1 MIFEQGM
8 MVLYENQ
15 VGFINFVSEY
25 YCTVTVYY
33 GEHRSHDVNIVVVPD
48 KYEKIKIFE
57 EGRFNCC

>member
-33 GEHRSHDVNIVVVPD
+33 GEHPSQDVNIVVVPD

>member
-1 MIFEQGM
+1 

-33 GEHRSHDVNIVVVPD
+33 GEHPSQDVNIVVVPD

>member
-33 GEHRSHDVNIVVVPD
+33 GEHRSHDVNIVVVPNE
-48 KYEKIKIFE
+48 YEKIKIFE
-57 EGRFNCC
+57 EG

>member
-1 MIFEQGM
+1 

-33 GEHRSHDVNIVVVPD
+33 GEHRSQDVNIVVVPNE
-48 KYEKIKIFE
+48 YEKIKIFE
-57 EGRFNCC
+57 EG

>member
-33 GEHRSHDVNIVVVPD
+33 GEHPSQDVNIVVVPD
-48 KYEKIKIFE
+48 KYEKIKVFE

>member
-1 MIFEQGM
+1 

-33 GEHRSHDVNIVVVPD
+33 GHHRSHDVNIIIVPD
-48 KYEKIKIFE
+48 KYEKIQIFK
-57 EGRFNCC
+57 EG

>member
-1 MIFEQGM
+1 MIFEKGM

-33 GEHRSHDVNIVVVPD
+33 GHHRSHDVNIVIVPD
-48 KYEKIKIFE
+48 KYEKIQIFK
-57 EGRFNCC
+57 EG